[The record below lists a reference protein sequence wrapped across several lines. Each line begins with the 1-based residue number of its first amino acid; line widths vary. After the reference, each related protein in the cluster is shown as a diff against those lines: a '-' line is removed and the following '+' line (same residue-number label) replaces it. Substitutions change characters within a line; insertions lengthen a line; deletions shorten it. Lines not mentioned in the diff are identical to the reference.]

1 MNLDIRR
8 YTQLLFLSV
17 KKMNNL
23 QKIMDK
29 KKITV
34 QELSEKSG
42 VHFNTI
48 RLIRTGVFKKST
60 FSTLRKLAKALG
72 CTARDIGD

>member
-1 MNLDIRR
+1 M
-8 YTQLLFLSV
+8 T
-17 KKMNNL
+17 NL
-23 QKIMDK
+23 QKIMNNK
-29 KKITV
+29 NITD

-60 FSTLRKLAKALG
+60 FSTLRKLSKALG

>member
-1 MNLDIRR
+1 
-8 YTQLLFLSV
+8 
-17 KKMNNL
+17 
-23 QKIMDK
+23 MDRK
-29 KKITV
+29 NINAH
-34 QELSEKSG
+34 ELHEKSG

-72 CTARDIGD
+72 CTARELGG

>member
-1 MNLDIRR
+1 M
-8 YTQLLFLSV
+8 T
-17 KKMNNL
+17 NL
-23 QKIMDK
+23 QKIMNNK
-29 KKITV
+29 NITD
-34 QELSEKSG
+34 QELSYKSG

>member
-1 MNLDIRR
+1 MEQR
-8 YTQLLFLSV
+8 
-17 KKMNNL
+17 KKEGTSKLEVIMNN
-23 QKIMDK
+23 QN
-29 KKITV
+29 ITD

-72 CTARDIGD
+72 CTAREIGG

>member
-1 MNLDIRR
+1 M
-8 YTQLLFLSV
+8 T
-17 KKMNNL
+17 NL

-29 KKITV
+29 QKITDH
-34 QELSEKSG
+34 ELYELSG

-48 RLIRTGVFKKST
+48 KLIRTGVFKKST

-72 CTARDIGD
+72 CTAREIGG

>member
-1 MNLDIRR
+1 MNLDIKH

-29 KKITV
+29 KNITD

-48 RLIRTGVFKKST
+48 ANIKKGICKTPKFK
-60 FSTLRKLAKALG
+60 TLRKLAEALG
-72 CTARDIGD
+72 CTPKDIGG

>member
-1 MNLDIRR
+1 MN
-8 YTQLLFLSV
+8 S
-17 KKMNNL
+17 KN
-23 QKIMDK
+23 
-29 KKITV
+29 ITDHEF
-34 QELSEKSG
+34 ELSEKSG

-72 CTARDIGD
+72 CTAREIGD

>member
-1 MNLDIRR
+1 MEQR
-8 YTQLLFLSV
+8 
-17 KKMNNL
+17 KKEGTSKLEVIMNN
-23 QKIMDK
+23 KN
-29 KKITV
+29 ITDH
-34 QELSEKSG
+34 ELSEKSG

>member
-1 MNLDIRR
+1 
-8 YTQLLFLSV
+8 
-17 KKMNNL
+17 MNNL
-23 QKIMDK
+23 QRIMDK
-29 KKITV
+29 QKINNH
-34 QELSEKSG
+34 ELSEKSG

-72 CTARDIGD
+72 CTAREIGG